1 MNFNTNT
8 INKAKKGAT
17 ILLMTAVL
25 ASGVLDLLLPRTSQA
40 DIMQEASVSTGSL
53 GVLPSSQNNTLLPII
68 TTQKADATGTQSV
81 MMKITAYSS
90 EESQTDSTPL
100 VTASGKHVADGIVA
114 NNLLPFGAKVRIPT
128 LYGDKVFVV
137 QDRMNK
143 KKSDYHLDIWMP
155 DTKQAMNFGSQ
166 IAYVEILSK

>member
-1 MNFNTNT
+1 MNFNTN
-8 INKAKKGAT
+8 IVKKGVT

-25 ASGVLDLLLPRTSQA
+25 ASGVLELFLPRTSQA
-40 DIMQEASVSTGSL
+40 DIMPESSFSATVTAGLQASQS
-53 GVLPSSQNNTLLPII
+53 NTLLPILNI
-68 TTQKADATGTQSV
+68 APKADVTQSV

-114 NNLLPFGAKVRIPT
+114 NNMLPFGAKVRIPT

-155 DTKQAMNFGSQ
+155 DTHQAIHFGSQ

>member
-1 MNFNTNT
+1 MISYTN
-8 INKAKKGAT
+8 IAKKGAT

-25 ASGVLDLLLPRTSQA
+25 ASGTLELFFPRTSQA
-40 DIMQEASVSTGSL
+40 DIMSEASVSTGTL
-53 GVLPSSQNNTLLPII
+53 GTLPASQNNTLLPII
-68 TTQKADATGTQSV
+68 DPAKKAPKTESV

-90 EESQTDSTPL
+90 EESQTDSTPFI
-100 VTASGKHVADGIVA
+100 TASGKHVADGIVA
-114 NNLLPFGAKVRIPT
+114 NNMLPFGAKVRIPA
-128 LYGDKVFVV
+128 LYGDKVFIV

-155 DTKQAMNFGSQ
+155 EHDQATKFGAQ